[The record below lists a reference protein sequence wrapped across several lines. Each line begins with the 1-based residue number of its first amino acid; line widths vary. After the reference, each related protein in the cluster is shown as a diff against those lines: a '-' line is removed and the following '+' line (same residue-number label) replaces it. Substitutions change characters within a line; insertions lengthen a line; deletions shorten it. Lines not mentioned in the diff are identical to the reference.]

1 MPFFLLLCPSNV
13 PISGIYLAHMSFIPL
28 PITDP
33 TWIFFVVLGVILF
46 TPMLLER
53 LRIPSI
59 VGLIVVG
66 VVIGPHGVH
75 LLNRDASFEIFGKVG
90 LYYIMFMASLSMN
103 LTDVMRH
110 RYVALSF
117 GLISFAL
124 PFALGLGVNVWAL
137 GMSVPAGVLVASM
150 YAAHTLLT
158 YPVVMRWGLSKHRS
172 VGIAVGSTIITN
184 ILTLLV
190 LAIVGGAY
198 KPDGEGF
205 NFLLLGARLLAL
217 SAAIVVVL
225 PWICRRFFRRFD
237 DNVVQYIFVLTL
249 VFLGAGL
256 MEWVGMEGILGA
268 FLVGLALN
276 REIPPAGPLMS
287 HIDFVGNALF
297 VPYFLIGVGMIINVQ
312 AMASDYSIFV
322 TAGVM
327 IVTGAAGKILAAHGI
342 RLMGFSAGE
351 AQLVSGLST
360 ARAAATLAIAL
371 VGYEI
376 ILPDGSHLLGDDIIN
391 AAMFLILGSCI
402 VASTL
407 TDRAARKIVLSG
419 EAAQE
424 DASADKD
431 SIIVALSYPNMLIPL
446 TNMALMLRTP
456 SATAQLT
463 AVTVVLDDDAERRI
477 EARRGLDYAAKMA
490 AAVGVRMQTHC
501 RRSVNAVTGITH
513 TAGEHEATDIL
524 IGLHSKKHIGE
535 TFYGK
540 FATDLIASA
549 AQQIMIYRPLVPIH
563 SLRRLHIIVPR
574 RGEFDPGLKHWCRRI
589 ATLAEQ
595 TACRLS
601 VYGEQSTLRAV
612 EGIWQADRRSLSADY
627 HELSPTDGLAAVAAR
642 TRPDHMAVFVLARR
656 GMPSY
661 HRRLD
666 AIPGQLERYFS
677 ARSWML
683 IVPARSGATSSSGD
697 GRNALTLPDL

>member
-1 MPFFLLLCPSNV
+1 MSI
-13 PISGIYLAHMSFIPL
+13 ISL

-59 VGLIVVG
+59 VGLIVAG
-66 VVIGPHGVH
+66 VAIGPHGTHV
-75 LLNRDASFEIFGKVG
+75 LDRDASFEIFGKVG
-90 LYYIMFMASLSMN
+90 LYYIMFMASLGMN

-110 RYVALSF
+110 RAAAAAF
-117 GLISFAL
+117 GLASFAL
-124 PFALGLGVNVWAL
+124 PFALGLAVNVWVL
-137 GMSVPAGVLVASM
+137 GMTPAAGILVASM

-158 YPVVMRWGLSKHRS
+158 YPAVMRRGLSKHR
-172 VGIAVGSTIITN
+172 AVGVAVGGTILTN
-184 ILTLLV
+184 VLTLLV
-190 LAIVGGAY
+190 LAVVGGVY

-205 NFLLLGARLLAL
+205 ALLLLGARLAVL
-217 SAAIVVVL
+217 SAGIVVVL
-225 PWICRRFFRRFD
+225 PWLCRKFFRRFD

-276 REIPPAGPLMS
+276 REIPPAGPLMN
-287 HIDFVGNALF
+287 HIEFVGNALF
-297 VPYFLIGVGMIINVQ
+297 IPYFLIGVGMIINVQ
-312 AMASDYSIFV
+312 AMAADYGVFLV
-322 TAGVM
+322 AGVM
-327 IVTGAAGKILAAHGI
+327 ILTGSAGKILAAHGL
-342 RLMGFSAGE
+342 RLLRFTAGE

-376 ILPDGSHLLGDDIIN
+376 ILPDGSRLLGDDIIN
-391 AAMFLILGSCI
+391 AAMFLILGSCV

-419 EAAQE
+419 EATPESSA
-424 DASADKD
+424 ADKD
-431 SIIVALSYPNMLIPL
+431 SLVVALSNPRMVIPL

-456 SATAQLT
+456 GATAQLT
-463 AVTVVLDDDAERRI
+463 AVSVVLDDDGERMA
-477 EARRGLDYAAKMA
+477 EARRSLDYAAKMA

-501 RRSVNAVTGITH
+501 RRSVNAVTGLVH
-513 TAGEHEATDIL
+513 TAGEHEATDLL
-524 IGLHSKKHIGE
+524 IGLHRKAHIGE

-540 FATDLIASA
+540 FATDLIAA
-549 AQQIMIYRPLVPIH
+549 TAQQILIYRPLVPIH
-563 SLRRLHIIVPR
+563 SLRRLHIVVPR
-574 RGEFDPGLKHWCRRI
+574 RGEFDPGLRRWCRRF

-601 VYGEQSTLRAV
+601 VYGEASTLRAV
-612 EGIWQADRRSLSADY
+612 EAVWAEGRHSLSADY
-627 HELSPTDGLAAVAAR
+627 HEHTDPRDFTSIAAR
-642 TRPDHMAVFVLARR
+642 TRPDHMVVFVLARR

-661 HRRLD
+661 RRSLEGVP
-666 AIPGQLERYFS
+666 AQLERLFS

-683 IVPARSGATSSSGD
+683 VVPGRPGASSTADAR
-697 GRNALTLPDL
+697 NTLSLSER